1 MTPMSHRQSQVF
13 TFMVEFFAANDQLP
27 PNTEVSEYLG
37 TAQNNAYEIAIALE
51 KKGYIERN
59 AVGKFRFTEPGRA
72 LALDHMRNCTNARWP
87 ILGAN
92 PLGGG
97 DRPAGI
103 GMSTRDTTKPCQQ
116 DTGLKLSATVSPC
129 RPAPVNGPLSTVDYE
144 GSSAWA
150 R

>member
-1 MTPMSHRQSQVF
+1 MKPMSPRQTQVF
-13 TFMVEFFAANDQLP
+13 AYMVEFFSANDQLP
-27 PNTEVSEYLG
+27 PHTVVSQFLG
-37 TAQNNAYEIAIALE
+37 TAPNHSYELSIALE

-59 AVGKFRFTEPGRA
+59 AVGKFRFTEPGRQ
-72 LALDHMRNCTNARWP
+72 LALDQMKNCSNARWP
-87 ILGAN
+87 FVGAN
-92 PLGGG
+92 PQGCG
-97 DRPAGI
+97 DRPAGK

-129 RPAPVNGPLSTVDYE
+129 RPAPVNGPLSTVDYS